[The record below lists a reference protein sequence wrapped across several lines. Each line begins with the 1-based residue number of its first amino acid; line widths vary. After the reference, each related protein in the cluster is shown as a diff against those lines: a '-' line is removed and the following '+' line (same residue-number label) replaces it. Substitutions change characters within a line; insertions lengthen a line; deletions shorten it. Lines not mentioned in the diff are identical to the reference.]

1 MDELSLRCHP
11 VKFPA
16 VTRNVKEYVWKLHIA
31 IPKYPP
37 PPPPDYSI
45 LSFLR
50 HIIITL
56 SDEIERTLT
65 NEACISAGPSQQ
77 HSGSLWIFENPPR
90 VTRIFGGS

>member
-1 MDELSLRCHP
+1 MSSSKVSCCHP
-11 VKFPA
+11 KRQRVCVEVA
-16 VTRNVKEYVWKLHIA
+16 YCNTEVS
-31 IPKYPP
+31 P

>member
-1 MDELSLRCHP
+1 MQYRS
-11 VKFPA
+11 
-16 VTRNVKEYVWKLHIA
+16 I
-31 IPKYPP
+31 

-65 NEACISAGPSQQ
+65 NEASISAGPSQ
-77 HSGSLWIFENPPR
+77 
-90 VTRIFGGS
+90 